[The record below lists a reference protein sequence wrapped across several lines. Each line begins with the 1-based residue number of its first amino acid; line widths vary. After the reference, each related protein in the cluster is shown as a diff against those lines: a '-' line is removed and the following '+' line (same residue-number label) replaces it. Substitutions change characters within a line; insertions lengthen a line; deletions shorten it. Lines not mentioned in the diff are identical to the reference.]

1 MKKLALLSLMFLLSC
16 ASSTKLFTSIQ
27 SSDDDTYGYNVN
39 NPILIGQYSSWQKNT
54 ELAYIYLSKLNK
66 IGHPLKMILHAT
78 VEKPEDQPRKRKSIP
93 ILNGTPTSM
102 GGIFL
107 DKWIMVPQGTTDTLA
122 LFFDVEINGELKV
135 PVDLT
140 FDINQKNNIYK

>member
-1 MKKLALLSLMFLLSC
+1 MKKLALLSLVFLLSC

-27 SSDDDTYGYNVN
+27 NSNDATYGYSVN
-39 NPILIGQYSSWQKNT
+39 NPILIGHYSSWQKNT

-66 IGHPLKMILHAT
+66 NGHPLKMILHAT

-93 ILNGTPTSM
+93 NLYRTPTSM

-107 DKWIMVPQGTTDTLA
+107 SKWIMVPQGTTDTLA
-122 LFFDVEINGELKV
+122 LFFDVEIEGVLKV

-140 FDINQKNNIYK
+140 FDINQKNNIYR